1 MDTLPC
7 IISSETTER
16 RRPGRVEYENP
27 ALIALLRGGSA
38 ATACD
43 NLAASE
49 FESPV
54 WLAGAGRMRRSTA
67 WLPRIAKRA
76 LDIVAGVL
84 MRIGAS
90 GQVFECLK
98 FRSMIAN
105 ADAVL
110 ADLLARSPEAKAE
123 WDATQKLRKDPR
135 ITPVGRLLRKT
146 SLDELP
152 QLINVVL
159 GDMSL
164 VGPRPIVA
172 SEVRFYGD
180 KIAYYQAVRPGV
192 TGLWQ
197 VSGRSDTTY
206 DRRVQLDVWYVRN
219 RSLWLDIAILFRTL
233 PAVLSRRGA
242 I

>member
-1 MDTLPC
+1 
-7 IISSETTER
+7 
-16 RRPGRVEYENP
+16 
-27 ALIALLRGGSA
+27 
-38 ATACD
+38 
-43 NLAASE
+43 
-49 FESPV
+49 
-54 WLAGAGRMRRSTA
+54 MRRSTA

-84 MRIGAS
+84 MLIGLAPLMLALAVLIRRDGQPALFRHRRIGAS